1 MWWRTPWLRQR
12 WLMLSL
18 ALCDALLLI
27 GSYNLLFWHSFGRWA
42 GLTGSIGTLSLLWLI
57 ASYLL
62 GRYSRPD
69 LGQRD
74 SHRRRLATTFLVG
87 ALVLG
92 LVVVVVSWG
101 LKLDDPR
108 TFRSFVLP
116 VLSFATMCSA
126 MAQLWVTSHQTR
138 PRNWLLVGSSRELG
152 ILEEELINYPSSSQ
166 LSISLYASTNL
177 GKVALSSDQQVDGI
191 AVSELCTLEDGV
203 IEDLLA
209 RRGRGVVV
217 YSLVSWCEQHLQR
230 VPPELFSSRWLVQAE
245 GFELQPGRWGWRV
258 KRMGDVVIAA
268 TLLLATTPIV
278 LLAALAI
285 RLEDGGSVLYSQIR
299 TGLYGEPFQIW
310 KLRSMRQQAEQR
322 GAQWA
327 GRGDPRITRVGQWL
341 RLLRLDEL
349 PQLVAVLRG
358 EMSLI
363 GPRPERPEL
372 EVELEEQIPHYRVRH
387 WIRPGLSGWAQV
399 CFPYGASVA
408 DSRLKLSY
416 DLYYLRNAS
425 LLLDLLILIKT
436 IRLVSRGQ
444 GAQPRQDRPPREI
457 TTRPSRTN

>member
-1 MWWRTPWLRQR
+1 MWWRTPWLKQR

-27 GSYNLLFWHSFGRWA
+27 GSYNLLFWHRFDRWA
-42 GLTGSIGTLSLLWLI
+42 GLTGSIGTVTLLWLS

-69 LGQRD
+69 PGQRD
-74 SHRRRLATTFLVG
+74 SHRRRLATTLLVG
-87 ALVLG
+87 GLVLA
-92 LVVVVVSWG
+92 LVVVVLSWG

-108 TFRSFVLP
+108 TFRSFLLP
-116 VLSFATMCSA
+116 VLSSATLCSG
-126 MAQLWVTSHQTR
+126 MAQLWVTSRQTR
-138 PRNWLLVGSSRELG
+138 PRNWLLVGSAQELG
-152 ILEEELINYPSSSQ
+152 ILEAELISHPSSSH
-166 LSISLYASTNL
+166 LRIKLCVSNDL
-177 GKVALSSDQQVDGI
+177 GHIVLSSDQPVDGI
-191 AVSELCTLEDGV
+191 AVSELCSLEDGV

-285 RLEDGGSVLYSQIR
+285 RLEDGGTVLYSQIR
-299 TGLYGEPFQIW
+299 TGLYGEPYQIW
-310 KLRSMRQQAEQR
+310 KLRSMRQQAEPN

-327 GRGDPRITRVGQWL
+327 GHGDQRITRAGQWL
-341 RLLRLDEL
+341 RQLRLDEL
-349 PQLVAVLRG
+349 PQLVAVLKG

-372 EVELEEQIPHYRVRH
+372 EVELEAQIPHYRVRH

-425 LLLDLLILIKT
+425 LPLDLLILIKT
-436 IRLVSRGQ
+436 IRLVTRGQ
-444 GAQPRQDRPPREI
+444 GAQPRQGQ
-457 TTRPSRTN
+457 NLG